1 MAAPPLSVKIP
12 IYNAERFLAECIRSI
27 QAQTFGDFEVI
38 AVLDGCTDR
47 SEEILMDLKDE
58 RFRIVKHETNRGVV
72 AALNTAV
79 ELARAPLLARMDADD
94 VMLPER
100 LRKQYEFMIEHD
112 DVDVLGTWFDE
123 IDEQGRVVRK
133 AFSFPAE
140 HEAIK
145 RAFRRYNAIGGPTM
159 CMRVDRIRAIG
170 GHTAMEPYAD
180 DLTLCLQCLAAGY
193 RFANLPKVLL
203 HYRRSASQLMQRRRA
218 ETFRMTNLAYA
229 KYGPMIWGD
238 DAPEFE
244 LGAPL
249 HRRIAKKLRRLAR
262 GKW

>member
-12 IYNAERFLAECIRSI
+12 IYNSERFLAECIRSL

-47 SEEILMDLKDE
+47 SEEILMELKDE
-58 RFRIVKHETNRGVV
+58 RFRVIKHETNRGVV
-72 AALNTAV
+72 AALNAAV
-79 ELARAPLLARMDADD
+79 QLARAPLLARMDADD

-100 LRKQYEFMIEHD
+100 LKKQFEFMTAHP
-112 DVDVLGTWFDE
+112 DVDVLGTWFDT
-123 IDEQGRVVRK
+123 IDEHSRIVKR
-133 AFSFPAE
+133 AFPFPTT
-140 HEAIK
+140 HEEIHS
-145 RAFRRYNAIGGPTM
+145 AFRRYNAIGGPTM
-159 CMRVDRIRAIG
+159 CMRVERIRAIG
-170 GHTAMEPYAD
+170 GYAAAEPYAD
-180 DLTLCLQCLAAGY
+180 DLTLGLQCLAAGY
-193 RFANLPKVLL
+193 RFANLPEVLL
-203 HYRRSASQLMQRRRA
+203 HYRRSPHQLMRRRRA

-249 HRRIAKKLRRLAR
+249 HRRVLKKLRRLAR

>member
-47 SEEILMDLKDE
+47 SEEILMELKDE
-58 RFRIVKHETNRGVV
+58 RFRVIKHETNRGVV

-100 LRKQYEFMIEHD
+100 LRKQVEFMNEHD
-112 DVDVLGTWFDE
+112 EVTILGTWFDT
-123 IDEQGRVVRK
+123 IDNQSRVVKRV
-133 AFSFPAE
+133 FPFPATHDE
-140 HEAIK
+140 IHS
-145 RAFRRYNAIGGPTM
+145 AFRRYNAIGGPTM
-159 CMRVDRIRAIG
+159 CMRVERIRAIG
-170 GHTAMEPYAD
+170 GYAATEPYAD

-193 RFANLPKVLL
+193 RFANLPEVLL
-203 HYRRSASQLMQRRRA
+203 HYRRSPNQLMQRRRT
-218 ETFRMTNLAYA
+218 ETLRMTNLAYA
-229 KYGPMIWGD
+229 KYGPLIWGQ

-249 HRRIAKKLRRLAR
+249 HRRVLKKLRRLAR
-262 GKW
+262 GEW